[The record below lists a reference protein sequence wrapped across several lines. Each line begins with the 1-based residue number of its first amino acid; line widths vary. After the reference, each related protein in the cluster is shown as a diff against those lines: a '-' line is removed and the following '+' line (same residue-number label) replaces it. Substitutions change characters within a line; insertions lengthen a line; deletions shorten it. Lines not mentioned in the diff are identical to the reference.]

1 MCVGS
6 SVGSFNGVVTGM
18 GLPPKKENE
27 GTLVIN
33 LYEKNWVRIG
43 DVHVLLE
50 CVQGPKARL
59 IIQADRNIQVVRET
73 AIVKVKQDGQAVQDL

>member
-1 MCVGS
+1 
-6 SVGSFNGVVTGM
+6 M

-43 DVHVLLE
+43 DVHILLE
-50 CVQGPKARL
+50 CVKGPKARL
-59 IIQADRNIQVVRET
+59 IIQADKSVQVVRET
-73 AIVKVKQDGQAVQDL
+73 AIVKVKQHGQAMPDVQQDQK